1 MSEIP
6 ESKVTY
12 LARIQNLDV
21 GIDIYD
27 RVTLHFDHGFVK
39 DGPLLIGECG
49 RGKTVEDAAE
59 DYYGR
64 IRGKLIVIDRPY
76 QTRKEFYVY

>member
-1 MSEIP
+1 MT

-21 GIDIYD
+21 GMDIYG

-59 DYYGR
+59 DYYRTNLKNLVNYG
-64 IRGKLIVIDRPY
+64 INKGSMI
-76 QTRKEFYVY
+76 